1 MNVEVSIA
9 SNQEII
15 RKSDKIVLAGVEHFK
30 KAISNLEKLDL
41 ISVLNNEVIEKS
53 KPILEMCLG
62 MHLIGEKNEEGP
74 VE

>member
-41 ISVLNNEVIEKS
+41 ISVFVILPK
-53 KPILEMCLG
+53 I
-62 MHLIGEKNEEGP
+62 NTQ
-74 VE
+74 

>member
-1 MNVEVSIA
+1 MRKLSERENVFI
-9 SNQEII
+9 N
-15 RKSDKIVLAGVEHFK
+15 
-30 KAISNLEKLDL
+30 SNLEKLDL

-53 KPILEMCLG
+53 KPILGMCLG